1 MESVQQNGGQN
12 DNERKKETMHQ
23 RERKKVRERERIWRV
38 ENWQSSM
45 VPSLR

>member
-1 MESVQQNGGQN
+1 MIMK
-12 DNERKKETMHQ
+12 ERRKQ
-23 RERKKVRERERIWRV
+23 CIREREKKVRERERIWRV